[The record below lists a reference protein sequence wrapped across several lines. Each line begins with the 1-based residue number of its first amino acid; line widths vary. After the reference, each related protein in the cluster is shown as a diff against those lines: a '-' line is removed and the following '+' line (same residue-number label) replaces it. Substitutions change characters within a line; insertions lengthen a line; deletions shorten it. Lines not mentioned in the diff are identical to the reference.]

1 MDSNTAL
8 LIKSFR
14 KDTKQFMQE
23 IWDESR
29 VYIEGG
35 EEEVE
40 YITKMSIKYPGL
52 TKQILKDQITNL
64 LDYYIRYLGF
74 SDHEE
79 ESVEEP
85 VTFF

>member
-29 VYIEGG
+29 VYIECG
-35 EEEVE
+35 E
-40 YITKMSIKYPGL
+40 
-52 TKQILKDQITNL
+52 
-64 LDYYIRYLGF
+64 
-74 SDHEE
+74 
-79 ESVEEP
+79 
-85 VTFF
+85 